1 LRSKPFYGSEHA
13 VAGYRTYVY
22 TPQQYQAMF
31 ERAGFGKVEV
41 YGVFDGYNRQRVIYS
56 LDDYAARKT
65 LLDRM
70 NPAASFS
77 GRLRRFFADSRL
89 LYRTL
94 ESEVAIF
101 ARKSPKPTALVWGA
115 LRRDGAVVQANTGVK
130 VMAFAFERGRPTIVA
145 ECAKP
150 GASIST
156 RLVEAY
162 KVVSAAHS
170 IYTSNLAAWP
180 MRWPEPHGTIEIEG
194 RTFYKYEYIDGNTLA
209 SRLLRTAYSESE
221 VLPLIKRV
229 ITGYPQFCAR
239 LSSSWP
245 RQPHSNF
252 WEDLAEAIESMG
264 AEAELKRR
272 LRQGLHYGRQRNWP
286 LTTVHGDLSCSNL
299 AIHPSGQLVL
309 LDWENF
315 SPSGLVAAD
324 LVRFCYDIE
333 LDAKRLKP
341 AQFEA
346 LLAKARALLMQQLY
360 SMDFTAEDYA
370 ALEAVFIAHQLQCTG
385 SKAPP
390 FRPLIDLYLSRAST
404 LAA

>member
-1 LRSKPFYGSEHA
+1 
-13 VAGYRTYVY
+13 
-22 TPQQYQAMF
+22 
-31 ERAGFGKVEV
+31 
-41 YGVFDGYNRQRVIYS
+41 
-56 LDDYAARKT
+56 
-65 LLDRM
+65 
-70 NPAASFS
+70 
-77 GRLRRFFADSRL
+77 
-89 LYRTL
+89 
-94 ESEVAIF
+94 
-101 ARKSPKPTALVWGA
+101 
-115 LRRDGAVVQANTGVK
+115 
-130 VMAFAFERGRPTIVA
+130 
-145 ECAKP
+145 
-150 GASIST
+150 
-156 RLVEAY
+156 
-162 KVVSAAHS
+162 
-170 IYTSNLAAWP
+170 
-180 MRWPEPHGTIEIEG
+180 
-194 RTFYKYEYIDGNTLA
+194 
-209 SRLLRTAYSESE
+209 
-221 VLPLIKRV
+221 
-229 ITGYPQFCAR
+229 
-239 LSSSWP
+239 
-245 RQPHSNF
+245 
-252 WEDLAEAIESMG
+252 MG